1 MNYQPQVVAII
12 LARLGSRRFPGK
24 VLTPLAGKPLLLHV
38 VDAART
44 ASTVDRVVVATT
56 QLKRD
61 DDLVA
66 VAEEA
71 GVDVFRGSEQD
82 VLARFAGAISY
93 SSGEVGVRLTV
104 DNPLMTGGLIDLV
117 VRRHLASGA
126 DYTCN
131 FLQQTLPDGLEV
143 EVIPR
148 HIIEHLLHCA
158 TTPDEREHVTWYI
171 RTYKEEFHIENVA
184 IDTGEVGWEGLS
196 LSIDAPEDLDRV
208 EILFEKWKEIL
219 ARVA

>member
-1 MNYQPQVVAII
+1 M
-12 LARLGSRRFPGK
+12 
-24 VLTPLAGKPLLLHV
+24 
-38 VDAART
+38 DAARA

-56 QLKRD
+56 QLKQD

-93 SSGEVGVRLTV
+93 SSSEVGVRLTV

-148 HIIEHLLHCA
+148 HIAEHLLHCA
-158 TTPDEREHVTWYI
+158 NARREGARYLHI
-171 RTYKEEFHIENVA
+171 RTHKEEFHIENVA

-208 EILFEKWKEIL
+208 EILFENWKEIL